1 MSLEIK
7 KRGDTWTYVV
17 DVGRNPVTGKRKRK
31 SKGGFKTK
39 GACRTAASLILT
51 ELEKGTYFEIEKI
64 TFEDYMK
71 RYLKSVKPQIKEKT
85 YRLYE
90 YVTRV
95 HLVPTFG
102 KMELSKI
109 KPLHIQDFYNK
120 SLETLSGVTVRHFH
134 NVLNMAFNQA
144 IKWQIV
150 NFNPCDSVERPKI
163 KKRQLT
169 VWTAEQLI
177 RFLDRIKNTTIYL
190 PVLLAASTGMREAEI
205 CGLTW
210 KCVDLD
216 NKIIYVENQ
225 LQLIGKKLEIVDLKT
240 SGSNR
245 NITISDSIVAIL
257 KNIHKKQDENKDY
270 FKENYNRNDFVV
282 CKDDGSP
289 YNPEYISGN
298 FKRVLYE
305 YKHTIKI
312 NDETK
317 KMNLCDELQIPLIRF
332 HDLRHTHATLLLKA
346 NTNPKVVA
354 ERLGH
359 STVKMT
365 LDTYSHVLPSMQKEA
380 ADKLNDIFLK

>member
-7 KRGDTWTYVV
+7 KRGNSWTYVV
-17 DVGRNPVTGKRKRK
+17 DVGRNPATGKRKRK

-39 GACRTAASLILT
+39 GECRAAASLILA

-64 TFEDYMK
+64 IFEDYMK

-102 KMELSKI
+102 QMELSKI

-150 NFNPCDSVERPKI
+150 NFNPCNSVEKPKI

-177 RFLDRIKNTTIYL
+177 RFLDKVKNTTIYL
-190 PVLLAASTGMREAEI
+190 PVLLATSTGMREAEI

-216 NKIIYVENQ
+216 NRIIYVENQ
-225 LQLIGKKLEIVDLKT
+225 LQLISKKLELVDLKT

-245 NITISDSIVAIL
+245 NITISNSIVNIL
-257 KNIHKKQDENKDY
+257 KDVYKKQTENRNY
-270 FKENYNRNDFVV
+270 FKENYDRNDFVV

-289 YNPEYISGN
+289 YNPEYISSN

-305 YKHTIKI
+305 YKHTVKI